1 MKLRS
6 LFPLALGSLLLASLP
21 AHADSTEDI
30 LEMLMNKGVL
40 TKEEVSKISD
50 RRKSEK
56 VADEESHKADIRPV
70 FKDGI
75 RLETADKSQSLGFNG
90 RIQADYRYFDKNAA
104 ESADT
109 FDIRRAFMTMQGRYY
124 KYYDF
129 NITADFANVANGS
142 HLDEAY
148 FGINWWDQARLRF
161 GQFKMPFGM
170 EQDTSDIFT
179 EFQERALL
187 DVLTPGKERGA
198 MLFGNPTKGVFY
210 GLATSTGRGKNI
222 NNTDN
227 QVDGLD
233 IIGRA
238 SVNFAQFL
246 GNKDAVYHLGAGFS
260 RGELSPNQVVAPT
273 ARTEARGVAFFTPT
287 AFTHDNSDDLT
298 RTRYGL
304 EMAVA
309 QGPFKVQA
317 EWMKHNYEGKT
328 SLHQNFDKDIKA
340 WYAAASWLVTGE
352 HFADSYGS
360 MGLFGRINP
369 KKNFDI
375 GNGTGTGAVLLSLRY
390 SDFDG
395 SDFAAGSGPVGSGNV
410 AAGTATGAHAWTAGV
425 QWILNPN
432 TRLVLDYVDTKFTGG
447 VARYTKSNNNA
458 TATADDE
465 RALTAR
471 AQFDF

>member
-1 MKLRS
+1 MKLFRV
-6 LFPLALGSLLLASLP
+6 LPIALMLAST
-21 AHADSTEDI
+21 AAMADSTDDI
-30 LEMLMNKGVL
+30 LEMLINKGVL
-40 TKEEVSKISD
+40 TKEEVSKIAE

-56 VADEESHKADIRPV
+56 LADEESHKSDIRPV

-75 RLETADKSQSLGFNG
+75 RLESADKFQSIGFNG
-90 RIQADYRYFDKNAA
+90 RIQADYRHFDKNAA

-109 FDIRRAFMTMQGRYY
+109 FDVRRAFMTMQGRYY

-129 NITADFANVANGS
+129 NITADFANVSNSS

-148 FGINWWDQARLRF
+148 FGINWWDSARFRF

-198 MLFGNPTKGVFY
+198 MVFGNPTKGVFY

-227 QVDGLD
+227 HVDGLD

-238 SVNFAQFL
+238 TVNFAQL
-246 GNKDAVYHLGAGFS
+246 MGNKDAVYHLGAGFS
-260 RGELSPNQVVAPT
+260 RGDLSPNQVAAPT
-273 ARTEARGVAFFTPT
+273 ARTEARGVSFFNPT
-287 AFTHDNSDDLT
+287 TFTHDNSDDLT
-298 RTRYGL
+298 RTRYGI
-304 EMAVA
+304 EVAVA
-309 QGPFKVQA
+309 QGPVKIQS

-328 SLHQNFDKDIKA
+328 SLHQDFDKDIKA
-340 WYAAASWLVTGE
+340 WYAAVSWLVTGE
-352 HFADSYGS
+352 HFADSYGN

-369 KKNFDI
+369 KQNFDMAT
-375 GNGTGTGAVLLSLRY
+375 GHGTGAVLLSLRY

-395 SDFAAGSGPVGSGNV
+395 SDFAPGSGPAGSGDV

-432 TRLVLDYVDTKFTGG
+432 TRFVLDYVTTRFTGG
-447 VARYTKSNNNA
+447 LASYTSSNTGA
-458 TATADDE
+458 AGTADSE
-465 RALTAR
+465 KALTAR